1 MAEKCSFLEYA
12 GEQVLYHANAAA
24 PMVPQDGFLT
34 HFFASAGIRV
44 INRLEKFKAR
54 RYGSH
59 ATPLYILADKG
70 LGNLIRTQMK
80 RDPAT
85 DVPGERYQYPLFA
98 ALANGHKSAIA
109 ALLGL
114 SSTVCDDVDI
124 TEGLKY
130 KKDLRDHQGRTPLSW
145 AAQEGRLSIVELL
158 IQGGADLDEI
168 DGRGYTPL
176 HRALENGHEAVARFL
191 IDKGADVKAR
201 GKYGST
207 ALVHSVIRKRP
218 FPTLFAP
225 KIAGAFRA
233 SAAATFAP
241 D

>member
-1 MAEKCSFLEYA
+1 
-12 GEQVLYHANAAA
+12 
-24 PMVPQDGFLT
+24 
-34 HFFASAGIRV
+34 
-44 INRLEKFKAR
+44 
-54 RYGSH
+54 
-59 ATPLYILADKG
+59 
-70 LGNLIRTQMK
+70 MK